1 MTALLKNKHHVIIQ
15 E

>member
-1 MTALLKNKHHVIIQ
+1 MKHHVIIYIH